1 MRCVQQWLFGAGVL
15 LLLSQVHAQPEQMHK
30 AHGALVHAVAV
41 SPDGKYLA
49 SGGFDHLIKLWEIL
63 PDGTLKEVKTFSG
76 HTGPVYALAFH
87 PKAPLLISVSQDKTG
102 RIWNLADG
110 KTLAELKG
118 HADLVDAVAIS
129 PDGQWIAT
137 GSADKGVRLWK
148 AADGKEVKNLGA
160 HGGTVYAVAFSPD
173 GKYLASASADK
184 TVKIWDVAG
193 QKEYKV
199 LKGHDDAVTTLTF
212 TDDPDAV
219 VTAAL
224 DRTLRLWSIKAV
236 QEIKEQPKE
245 AKKEDKDKKDDKTK
259 KDDKEKKE
267 APAINPKDLGEMKR
281 WGPTVDDPYA
291 LAWHSGSKALAVCGY
306 SGQITIWMLTDNQP
320 KFSKRIP
327 NPGYCIVFLPN
338 GKAVVTG
345 HDNGTIAVTP
355 WLAK

>member
-1 MRCVQQWLFGAGVL
+1 
-15 LLLSQVHAQPEQMHK
+15 
-30 AHGALVHAVAV
+30 
-41 SPDGKYLA
+41 
-49 SGGFDHLIKLWEIL
+49 
-63 PDGTLKEVKTFSG
+63 
-76 HTGPVYALAFH
+76 
-87 PKAPLLISVSQDKTG
+87 
-102 RIWNLADG
+102 
-110 KTLAELKG
+110 
-118 HADLVDAVAIS
+118 
-129 PDGQWIAT
+129 
-137 GSADKGVRLWK
+137 
-148 AADGKEVKNLGA
+148 
-160 HGGTVYAVAFSPD
+160 VAFSPD

-291 LAWHSGSKALAVCGY
+291 LAWHSGNKALAVCGY